1 MLNTITIL
9 AAMSATSGL
18 MGHGKH
24 CGGGRMHHV
33 RAASVQHQT
42 PMATCGA
49 SQAYP
54 MTPSAP
60 MTSPQSSASMMAQPM
75 TSPSSPVYPT
85 PSGLVP
91 PAPSIPPALAVPAAP
106 APPAPS
112 GS

>member
-24 CGGGRMHHV
+24 CGGGRMHHA
-33 RAASVQHQT
+33 RAMTVQHSA
-42 PMATCGA
+42 PVVAACG
-49 SQAYP
+49 SGQAYSMP
-54 MTPSAP
+54 PSAP
-60 MTSPQSSASMMAQPM
+60 MTSPQASMMTPTMA
-75 TSPSSPVYPT
+75 TPSAPVYPT

-91 PAPSIPPALAVPAAP
+91 PAPSIPPAPAVPAAP

-112 GS
+112 GG